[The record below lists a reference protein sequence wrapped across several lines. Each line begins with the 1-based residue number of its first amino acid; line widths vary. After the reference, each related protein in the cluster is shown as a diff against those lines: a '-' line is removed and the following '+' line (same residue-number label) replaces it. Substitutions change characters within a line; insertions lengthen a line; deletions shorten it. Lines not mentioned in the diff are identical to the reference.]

1 FEIGSN
7 SDGIWKKI
15 IKKGCTAMV
24 VAIVVLIFTSVFF
37 AARFFLLRRSIR
49 EVTEEFRDIEDC
61 YGTNRSLHL
70 AHPDVILEEL
80 LAVMN
85 QHISKVQQDRN
96 AYERKEQEIRKE
108 IANISHD
115 LRTPL
120 TSIIGYLD
128 LIQSAD
134 TSDQEKAVYMGVV
147 IKRSRNLQG
156 LIEQFYDFSRLN
168 DKSYTIKLEEIDLHR
183 TLCEH
188 VLTYYADFEQKGIE
202 VDVDMEDKPLP
213 VKGDRNAIGRILNN
227 LTGNALKY
235 SRDNLYISLKV
246 EENKA
251 IITFRNLADPLTRDD
266 VEHLFDRFYM
276 RNSARNSQS
285 TGLGLTIAKLLVEAM
300 DGSMEAILDGEWLE
314 IRVMLVII

>member
-1 FEIGSN
+1 
-7 SDGIWKKI
+7 
-15 IKKGCTAMV
+15 MV

-37 AARFFLLRRSIR
+37 AARFFLLRRSIS

-70 AHPDVILEEL
+70 AHPDAILEEL

-134 TSDQEKAVYMGVV
+134 S
-147 IKRSRNLQG
+147 SL
-156 LIEQFYDFSRLN
+156 LIVPLV
-168 DKSYTIKLEEIDLHR
+168 LHQD
-183 TLCEH
+183 
-188 VLTYYADFEQKGIE
+188 VLDAGFDSFH
-202 VDVDMEDKPLP
+202 
-213 VKGDRNAIGRILNN
+213 NN
-227 LTGNALKY
+227 LRYL
-235 SRDNLYISLKV
+235 
-246 EENKA
+246 
-251 IITFRNLADPLTRDD
+251 
-266 VEHLFDRFYM
+266 
-276 RNSARNSQS
+276 
-285 TGLGLTIAKLLVEAM
+285 
-300 DGSMEAILDGEWLE
+300 
-314 IRVMLVII
+314 